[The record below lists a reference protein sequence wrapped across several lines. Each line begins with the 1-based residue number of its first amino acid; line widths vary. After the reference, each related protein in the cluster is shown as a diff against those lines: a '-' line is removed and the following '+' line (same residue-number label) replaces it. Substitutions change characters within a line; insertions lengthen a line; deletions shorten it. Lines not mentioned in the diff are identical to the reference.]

1 MEKGWQEGWVT
12 CGDIFEKPQSV
23 TGKVGFPVTCERFV
37 EVRLA
42 VRRTRSRAIDF
53 VDSPRFTEL

>member
-1 MEKGWQEGWVT
+1 MT

-23 TGKVGFPVTCERFV
+23 TGKVGFLVTCERFV